1 MNEFEV
7 FIADQAALE
16 IARISDYLK
25 NVLCSDLAN
34 NHFLEELERQKGI
47 ISVLPEIYGISE
59 LPELANLDGRVA
71 PINNYRMIYTFDGE
85 KIVILHVFHSLQDYG
100 RLI

>member
-25 NVLCSDLAN
+25 NVFVLTSP
-34 NHFLEELERQKGI
+34 I
-47 ISVLPEIYGISE
+47 II
-59 LPELANLDGRVA
+59 
-71 PINNYRMIYTFDGE
+71 F
-85 KIVILHVFHSLQDYG
+85 
-100 RLI
+100 